1 MRGEPGT
8 LSGCPVFMK
17 KGIILVIAAAA
28 LIAALAFIPVHVL
41 QIDALKEGSPVFVRI
56 VRPGNEFALGF
67 IHSVELSPVWDYFRV
82 DDSYR
87 IILYETEVR
96 SFNTGLPSTLTGEER
111 LHRERDGY
119 RISGMNRVLPS
130 IDLWV
135 HEKTDNTLKVKDD
148 SLKLY
153 SLAGNTL
160 LKIRIRQ
167 TCMGEYLYLKVCTP
181 RVS

>member
-1 MRGEPGT
+1 
-8 LSGCPVFMK
+8 MK
-17 KGIILVIAAAA
+17 KGIIPVIIAAA
-28 LIAALAFIPVHVL
+28 LVAALGVVPVHVL
-41 QIDALKEGSPVFVRI
+41 QIDALREGKPVFVQI
-56 VRPGNEFALGF
+56 VRPGSEFALGF

-87 IILYETEVR
+87 IILYETAIR

-111 LHRERDGY
+111 LHREGDGF
-119 RISGMNRVLPS
+119 RISGVNRVLPS
-130 IDLWV
+130 IDLQV
-135 HEKTDNTLKVKDD
+135 HERTDNTLKVRDK

-160 LKIRIRQ
+160 LRISIREASL
-167 TCMGEYLYLKVCTP
+167 GEYLYLKVYTT

>member
-1 MRGEPGT
+1 
-8 LSGCPVFMK
+8 MK
-17 KGIILVIAAAA
+17 KGIIPVIVAAA
-28 LIAALAFIPVHVL
+28 LIAALGFYPVHVL
-41 QIDALKEGSPVFVRI
+41 QIDALREGSPVFVRI
-56 VRPGNEFALGF
+56 VHPGNEFALGF

-87 IILYETEVR
+87 IILYETAVR

-111 LHRERDGY
+111 LYRERDGF
-119 RISGMNRVLPS
+119 RISGVNRVLPS

-135 HEKTDNTLKVKDD
+135 HERTDNTLKVKDD

-160 LKIRIRQ
+160 LRISIRKTRL
-167 TCMGEYLYLKVCTP
+167 GEYLYLKVSTT
-181 RVS
+181 RV

>member
-1 MRGEPGT
+1 
-8 LSGCPVFMK
+8 MK
-17 KGIILVIAAAA
+17 KGIIPVIVAAA
-28 LIAALAFIPVHVL
+28 LIAALGFFPVHVL
-41 QIDALKEGSPVFVRI
+41 QIDALREGSPVFVRI
-56 VRPGNEFALGF
+56 VHPGSEFALGF

-87 IILYETEVR
+87 IILYETAVR

-111 LHRERDGY
+111 LHRERDGF
-119 RISGMNRVLPS
+119 RISGVNRVLPS

-135 HEKTDNTLKVKDD
+135 HERTDNTLKVKDD

-160 LKIRIRQ
+160 LRISIRKA
-167 TCMGEYLYLKVCTP
+167 CLGEYLYLKVCVT
-181 RVS
+181 RV

>member
-1 MRGEPGT
+1 
-8 LSGCPVFMK
+8 MK
-17 KGIILVIAAAA
+17 KGIIPVIVAAA
-28 LIAALAFIPVHVL
+28 LIAALGFFPVHVL

-56 VRPGNEFALGF
+56 VHPGSEFALGF

-87 IILYETEVR
+87 IILYETAVR
-96 SFNTGLPSTLTGEER
+96 SFNTGLPSTLTGEEE

-119 RISGMNRVLPS
+119 RISGVNRALPS

-135 HEKTDNTLKVKDD
+135 HERTDNTLKVKDD

-160 LKIRIRQ
+160 LRISIRK
-167 TCMGEYLYLKVCTP
+167 TCLGEYLYLKLYTT
-181 RVS
+181 RV

>member
-1 MRGEPGT
+1 
-8 LSGCPVFMK
+8 MK
-17 KGIILVIAAAA
+17 KGIIPVIVAAA
-28 LIAALAFIPVHVL
+28 LIAALGSFPVHVL

-56 VRPGNEFALGF
+56 VHPGSEFALGF

-87 IILYETEVR
+87 IILYETAIR
-96 SFNTGLPSTLTGEER
+96 SFNTGLPSTLTGEEK
-111 LHRERDGY
+111 LHREGEGF
-119 RISGMNRVLPS
+119 RISGVNRVLPT

-135 HEKTDNTLKVKDD
+135 HVKTDNTLKVRDD

-160 LKIRIRQ
+160 LRISIRKA
-167 TCMGEYLYLKVCTP
+167 CLGEFLYLKVCTI
-181 RVS
+181 RV

>member
-1 MRGEPGT
+1 
-8 LSGCPVFMK
+8 MK
-17 KGIILVIAAAA
+17 KGIIPVIVAAA
-28 LIAALAFIPVHVL
+28 LIAALGSFPVHVL

-56 VRPGNEFALGF
+56 VHPGSEFALGF

-87 IILYETEVR
+87 IILYETAIR

-111 LHRERDGY
+111 LHRERGGY

-135 HEKTDNTLKVKDD
+135 HERTDNTLKVRDD

-160 LKIRIRQ
+160 LRIRIRQ
-167 TCMGEYLYLKVCTP
+167 TCLGEYLYLKVCAP

>member
-1 MRGEPGT
+1 
-8 LSGCPVFMK
+8 MK
-17 KGIILVIAAAA
+17 KGIIPVIVAAA
-28 LIAALAFIPVHVL
+28 LIAALGFFPVHVL
-41 QIDALKEGSPVFVRI
+41 QIDALKRGSSVFVRI
-56 VRPGNEFALGF
+56 VHPGSEFALGF

-87 IILYETEVR
+87 IILYETAIR

-111 LHRERDGY
+111 LHRETDGY
-119 RISGMNRVLPS
+119 RISGVNRVLPS

-135 HEKTDNTLKVKDD
+135 HERTDNTLKLKDD

-160 LKIRIRQ
+160 LRISIRK
-167 TCMGEYLYLKVCTP
+167 TCLGEYLYLKLYTT
-181 RVS
+181 RV

>member
-1 MRGEPGT
+1 
-8 LSGCPVFMK
+8 MK
-17 KGIILVIAAAA
+17 KGIIPVIVAAA
-28 LIAALAFIPVHVL
+28 LIAALGFYPVHVL
-41 QIDALKEGSPVFVRI
+41 QIDALREGSPVFVRI
-56 VRPGNEFALGF
+56 VHPGNEFALGF

-87 IILYETEVR
+87 IILYETAVR

-111 LHRERDGY
+111 LHRERDGF
-119 RISGMNRVLPS
+119 RISGVNRVLPS

-135 HEKTDNTLKVKDD
+135 HERTDNTLKVKDID

-160 LKIRIRQ
+160 LRISIRKA
-167 TCMGEYLYLKVCTP
+167 CLGEYLYLKVYVT
-181 RVS
+181 RV

>member
-1 MRGEPGT
+1 
-8 LSGCPVFMK
+8 MK
-17 KGIILVIAAAA
+17 KGKILVIVAAA
-28 LIAALAFIPVHVL
+28 LIAALGFIPVHVL

-87 IILYETEVR
+87 IILYETTIR
-96 SFNTGLPSTLTGEER
+96 SFNTGLPSTLTGEEK
-111 LHRERDGY
+111 LHREKDGF
-119 RISGMNRVLPS
+119 RVSGMDRVLPS

-135 HEKTDNTLKVKDD
+135 HERTDNTLKVKDID

-160 LKIRIRQ
+160 LRISIRKTRLW
-167 TCMGEYLYLKVCTP
+167 GYLGLKMNTY
-181 RVS
+181 RLI

>member
-1 MRGEPGT
+1 MQP
-8 LSGCPVFMK
+8 S
-17 KGIILVIAAAA
+17 
-28 LIAALAFIPVHVL
+28 AFIPVHLL
-41 QIDALKEGSPVFVRI
+41 QIDALREGSPVYVRI
-56 VRPGNEFALGF
+56 ARPGSEFALGF
-67 IHSVELSPVWDYFRV
+67 IHSVELSPVWDYFRI

-87 IILYETEVR
+87 IILYETAVR

-119 RISGMNRVLPS
+119 RISGVNRVLPS

-135 HEKTDNTLKVKDD
+135 HERTGNTLKVRDE

-160 LKIRIRQ
+160 LRISVRKA
-167 TCMGEYLYLKVCTP
+167 CLGEYLYLKVSTT
-181 RVS
+181 RV

>member
-1 MRGEPGT
+1 
-8 LSGCPVFMK
+8 MK
-17 KGIILVIAAAA
+17 KGKILAIATAA
-28 LIAALAFIPVHVL
+28 LIAALGFIPLHVL
-41 QIDALKEGSPVFVRI
+41 QFDELREGKPVLVRI
-56 VRPGNEFALGF
+56 VRPGSEFALGF

-87 IILYETEVR
+87 IILYETTIR
-96 SFNTGLPSTLTGEER
+96 SFNTGLPSTLTGEEK
-111 LHRERDGY
+111 LHRERDGF
-119 RISGMNRVLPS
+119 RISGVNRVLPS

-160 LKIRIRQ
+160 LRISIRD
-167 TCMGEYLYLKVCTP
+167 TCLGGYLYLKMYKIP
-181 RVS
+181 VS

>member
-1 MRGEPGT
+1 
-8 LSGCPVFMK
+8 MK
-17 KGIILVIAAAA
+17 KGIIPVIIAAA
-28 LIAALAFIPVHVL
+28 LIAALASFPVHVL

-56 VRPGNEFALGF
+56 VHPGSEFALGF

-87 IILYETEVR
+87 IILYETAIR
-96 SFNTGLPSTLTGEER
+96 SFNTGLPSTLTGEEK
-111 LHRERDGY
+111 LHREGDGF
-119 RISGMNRVLPS
+119 RISGVNRVLPS

-135 HEKTDNTLKVKDD
+135 HERTDNTLKVKDD

-160 LKIRIRQ
+160 LRISIRKA
-167 TCMGEYLYLKVCTP
+167 CLGEYLYLKMYTI
-181 RVS
+181 RV

>member
-1 MRGEPGT
+1 
-8 LSGCPVFMK
+8 MK
-17 KGIILVIAAAA
+17 KGNILVIVAAA
-28 LIAALAFIPVHVL
+28 LIAALGFIPVHVL
-41 QIDALKEGSPVFVRI
+41 QIDELREGSPVFVRI
-56 VRPGNEFALGF
+56 ARPGNEFALGF

-87 IILYETEVR
+87 IILYETAIR

-135 HEKTDNTLKVKDD
+135 HEKTDNTLKVKED

-153 SLAGNTL
+153 PLAGNTL

-167 TCMGEYLYLKVCTP
+167 TCLGGYLYLKVCTP

>member
-1 MRGEPGT
+1 
-8 LSGCPVFMK
+8 MK
-17 KGIILVIAAAA
+17 KGIIPVIVAAA
-28 LIAALAFIPVHVL
+28 LIAALGFFPVHVL

-56 VRPGNEFALGF
+56 VHPGSEFALGF

-82 DDSYR
+82 DDSHR
-87 IILYETEVR
+87 IILYETSIR

-119 RISGMNRVLPS
+119 RISGVNRVLPS

-135 HEKTDNTLKVKDD
+135 HERTDNSLKINDD

-160 LKIRIRQ
+160 LRISIRKACLGEFLYLRVCKIR
-167 TCMGEYLYLKVCTP
+167 V
-181 RVS
+181 

>member
-1 MRGEPGT
+1 
-8 LSGCPVFMK
+8 MK
-17 KGIILVIAAAA
+17 KGIIPVIVAAA
-28 LIAALAFIPVHVL
+28 LIAALGSFPVHVL
-41 QIDALKEGSPVFVRI
+41 QIDALREGSPVFVRI
-56 VRPGNEFALGF
+56 VCPGSEFALGF
-67 IHSVELSPVWDYFRV
+67 IHSVELSPVWDYFRI

-87 IILYETEVR
+87 IILYETAIR

-119 RISGMNRVLPS
+119 RISGVNRVLPS

-135 HEKTDNTLKVKDD
+135 HERTDNTLKVKED

-160 LKIRIRQ
+160 LRISIRKA
-167 TCMGEYLYLKVCTP
+167 CLGEYLYLKVCTT
-181 RVS
+181 RV

>member
-1 MRGEPGT
+1 
-8 LSGCPVFMK
+8 MK
-17 KGIILVIAAAA
+17 KGKILVIATAA
-28 LIAALAFIPVHVL
+28 LIAALGFAPVHVL
-41 QIDALKEGSPVFVRI
+41 QIDALKEGKPVFVRI
-56 VRPGNEFALGF
+56 VRPGSEFALGF

-87 IILYETEVR
+87 IILYETAIR
-96 SFNTGLPSTLTGEER
+96 SFNTGLPSTLTGEEK
-111 LHRERDGY
+111 LHREKDGF
-119 RISGMNRVLPS
+119 RISGVNRALPS

-160 LKIRIRQ
+160 LRISIRKA
-167 TCMGEYLYLKVCTP
+167 CLGEYLYLKVCAT
-181 RVS
+181 RV